1 MYESYIMSDSADS
14 ADSTEY
20 KEGDHSEFIVYLFSS
35 EPKPR
40 NTIVLESPPL
50 DPHKNRGLHIFEQ
63 LLMIFVDG
71 LKYFHGNH
79 ENKVDV
85 NTLTKE
91 DISKIKLYFESM
103 GYTSHVDIFET
114 VFEYQFK
121 HPNYF
126 KDKSKITPDT
136 QLDDFYYE
144 IFGTNN
150 RVFRVSFSYIGG
162 S

>member
-1 MYESYIMSDSADS
+1 MSDSADSADS

-50 DPHKNRGLHIFEQ
+50 DPHKNKGLHIFEQ

-79 ENKVDV
+79 EGKVDV
-85 NTLTKE
+85 NTLSKE
-91 DISKIKLYFESM
+91 DISKIQLYFESM
-103 GYTSHVDIFET
+103 GYISHVDIFET

-126 KDKSKITPDT
+126 KDKSKITSDT
-136 QLDDFYYE
+136 LLDDFYYE
-144 IFGTNN
+144 IFGPNN
-150 RVFRVSFSYIGG
+150 RVFRVSFKHIYI
-162 S
+162 

>member
-1 MYESYIMSDSADS
+1 MSDSA
-14 ADSTEY
+14 EY

-40 NTIVLESPPL
+40 DTIVLESPPIN
-50 DPHKNRGLHIFEQ
+50 PHKNIGLHIFEQ

-71 LKYFHGNH
+71 LKYLHGDH
-79 ENKVDV
+79 EGKVDV
-85 NTLTKE
+85 NTLTSE
-91 DISKIKLYFESM
+91 DISKIQLYFESM
-103 GYTSHVDIFET
+103 GYQSNVDTFET

-126 KDKSKITPDT
+126 KDQSKITSDT
-136 QLDDFYYE
+136 SLSSFYYE

-150 RVFRVSFSYIGG
+150 RVFRISFSYLADHNENCVQ
-162 S
+162 

>member
-1 MYESYIMSDSADS
+1 MSDS

-71 LKYFHGNH
+71 LKYFYGKRLNQCL
-79 ENKVDV
+79 V
-85 NTLTKE
+85 
-91 DISKIKLYFESM
+91 SSYMS
-103 GYTSHVDIFET
+103 SSQIFVQKNFLVE
-114 VFEYQFK
+114 K
-121 HPNYF
+121 
-126 KDKSKITPDT
+126 KS
-136 QLDDFYYE
+136 Q
-144 IFGTNN
+144 N
-150 RVFRVSFSYIGG
+150 
-162 S
+162 